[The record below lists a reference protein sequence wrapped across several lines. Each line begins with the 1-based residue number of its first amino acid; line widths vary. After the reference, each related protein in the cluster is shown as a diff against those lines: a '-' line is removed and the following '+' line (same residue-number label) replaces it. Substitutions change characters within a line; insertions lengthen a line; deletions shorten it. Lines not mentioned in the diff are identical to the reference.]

1 MDSGSVVVVG
11 SNVWLHL
18 KLRIMEVERWSD
30 GGRRTEDSQH
40 QSTGSSVIR
49 RRAAS
54 VFHQANVLKMGVG
67 G

>member
-18 KLRIMEVERWSD
+18 KLRIMEVERW
-30 GGRRTEDSQH
+30 RTEDSQH

-54 VFHQANVLKMGVG
+54 VFRQANVLKMGVG